1 MVYVITGG
9 PGFGKTTIINLLAK
23 RNFPVCEEGARGLLQ
38 KHSEANVQGGAD
50 HLPLDFEKRVAY
62 ERLRFLNEA
71 GIYTIAFSDRGLPDQ
86 IAYSWY
92 KKKQPS
98 SFLEEVVLTN
108 RYAPQ
113 VFVTPP
119 WEEIFTQDGIRREN
133 FEEAL
138 LIHEQIVKAYLK
150 YRYKIVNLPKTN
162 SEMRVEFIL
171 NFLGI

>member
-23 RNFPVCEEGARGLLQ
+23 GNFPVCEEGARDLLQ
-38 KHSEANVQGGAD
+38 TQPEANVQDGTD
-50 HLPLDFEKRVAY
+50 YIPLDFEKRVAF

-71 GIYTIAFSDRGLPDQ
+71 GINSIAFSDRGLPDQ

-98 SFLEEVVLTN
+98 SFIEEVVLAN

-113 VFVTPP
+113 VFITPP
-119 WEEIFTQDGIRREN
+119 WEEIFTRDGIRREN

-162 SEMRVEFIL
+162 PEMRVKFIL

>member
-23 RNFPVCEEGARGLLQ
+23 WNYPVCEEGARGLLQ
-38 KHSEANVQGGAD
+38 THSEANMQDGTD
-50 HLPLDFEKRVAY
+50 HIPPDFEKRVAF

-71 GIYTIAFSDRGLPDQ
+71 GINSIAFSDRGLPDQ

-98 SFLEEVVLTN
+98 SFIEEVVLAN
-108 RYAPQ
+108 RYAPH

-119 WEEIFTQDGIRREN
+119 WEEIYTQDGIRREN

-150 YRYKIVNLPKTN
+150 YRYKLVNLPKTN
-162 SEMRVEFIL
+162 PEMRAKFIL

>member
-9 PGFGKTTIINLLAK
+9 PGFGKTTVAKLLAEK
-23 RNFPVCEEGARGLLQ
+23 KFPVCEEGARGLLQ
-38 KHSEANVQGGAD
+38 AHSVDNIQIGAD
-50 HLPLDFEKRVAY
+50 NFPLDFEKSVAHG
-62 ERLRFLNEA
+62 RLKFLNET
-71 GIYTIAFSDRGLPDQ
+71 GINSIAFSDRGLPDQ

-98 SFLEEVVLTN
+98 TFIEEIVSKN
-108 RYAPQ
+108 RYAPY

-119 WEEIFTQDGIRREN
+119 WEKIFTQDGIRREN

-162 SEMRVEFIL
+162 PEMRVKFIL

>member
-9 PGFGKTTIINLLAK
+9 PGFGKTTVVKLLAE

-38 KHSEANVQGGAD
+38 ALSVDNVQIGAD
-50 HLPLDFEKRVAY
+50 NIPMDFERIIANG
-62 ERLRFLNEA
+62 RLKFLNE
-71 GIYTIAFSDRGLPDQ
+71 TESNSIAFSDRGLPDQ

-98 SFLEEVVLTN
+98 SFIEEVVLAN
-108 RYAPQ
+108 RYAPH

-119 WEEIFTQDGIRREN
+119 WEDIFTQDGIRREN
-133 FEEAL
+133 FDDAL
-138 LIHEQIVKAYLK
+138 LIHDQIVKAYLK

-162 SEMRVEFIL
+162 PEMRVKFIL